1 MGRFRRLILA
11 CGALL
16 GAAALGLASNAY
28 ADSIGDFYRGKT
40 VYLLIGVDVGGEY
53 DTVARLVGRHIGR
66 HIPGNPAVVPQN
78 MVGASGLKMANHL
91 ATIAPQDGT
100 NIGMMSNELPM
111 NNAMGNPGIQF
122 DVSKLQWIGSPS
134 PLVEVLLVWGAR
146 GVHTLAEAR
155 DRTLTVGTPTKTS
168 IHNYLVG
175 MVNHYAHARF
185 KMVTGYAGGN
195 ATDLAMERGEVDGRV
210 VAWSAVQVTKP
221 EWIRDG
227 KVVPLVQ
234 FGPKAADLATVPSAS
249 DFAKTEQQRQIV
261 ELLISSTRLGRPFA
275 AGPGVPAD
283 RIAALRAAFDETMK
297 DPAFLAEAKTMKVAV
312 APVTGAEM
320 TDIVHHVFATPPAVI
335 AEAKRMNE

>member
-11 CGALL
+11 CGALVG
-16 GAAALGLASNAY
+16 GAALDLASNAY
-28 ADSIGDFYRGKT
+28 ADSIADFYHGKT

-100 NIGMMSNELPM
+100 SIGMMSNELPM

-146 GVHTLAEAR
+146 GVHTLEEAR
-155 DRTLTVGTPTKTS
+155 DRTLTVGTPTRTS
-168 IHNYLVG
+168 VHNYLVG
-175 MVNHYAHARF
+175 IVNHYAH
-185 KMVTGYAGGN
+185 AGGN

-221 EWIRDG
+221 EWIRDRT
-227 KVVPLVQ
+227 VVPLVQ

-275 AGPGVPAD
+275 AGPGVPGD
-283 RIAALRAAFDETMK
+283 RVAALRAAFEETMK